1 VTALVSGHVAGS
13 RVATGWRAA
22 WTPSRARLWLL
33 ACAACAWLPALF
45 MPLRQWLDYAAFH
58 AAGALAFTPDVSR
71 LAPIIAWQDGMGI
84 PITPF
89 VYPPGVALAY
99 VPFALLPYQVAGAL
113 HLALMLGL
121 LVAAALLGARL
132 LGLPWRWA
140 LLGTLAWAPAAAGV
154 ISGQNTALAL
164 LLTVVGATALARGG
178 DRLAGVAVGLLC
190 YKPQLGAPLVGL
202 LVLRG
207 RWTAVLFAG
216 VMVGVQYLAGVVA
229 TGGNLAWPRDW
240 LATVQ
245 AYTTADFHANGW
257 QAISLPALGRHLEL
271 ATGIPGLAIAG
282 FVIAGAIVLGC
293 IPAMRRLPPVESVA
307 LACACGLLV
316 SPHAWVY
323 DATLLLPALGVL
335 AARASHCGWQW
346 RDRWLMAA
354 AFGIALSWP
363 LGGLIGVTL
372 VPLLVVA
379 APLLLRRASLTSPVA
394 LRVAGTG

>member
-1 VTALVSGHVAGS
+1 M
-13 RVATGWRAA
+13 ATGWRAA

-71 LAPIIAWQDGMGI
+71 LAPIIAFEDGLGI

-89 VYPPGVALAY
+89 VYPPGIALAY
-99 VPFALLPYQVAGAL
+99 IPFAALPYQIAGAL
-113 HLALMLGL
+113 HLAVMLGL
-121 LVAAALLGARL
+121 LVVSALLGARL
-132 LGLPWRWA
+132 LGLPERWA

-164 LLTVVGATALARGG
+164 LLTVVGAMALARGG
-178 DRLAGVAVGLLC
+178 NRLAGIAVGLLC

-202 LVLRG
+202 LALRG
-207 RWTAVLFAG
+207 RWAAVATAALVIGF
-216 VMVGVQYLAGVVA
+216 QYLAGLVA

-240 LATVQ
+240 LDTVQ
-245 AYTTADFHANGW
+245 AYTTADFVANGW

-271 ATGIPGLAIAG
+271 ATGIPGLAILG
-282 FVIAGAIVLGC
+282 FVVAGAIVLAC
-293 IPAMRRLPPVESVA
+293 VPHMRRLPPVESVA
-307 LACACGLLV
+307 LASACGLLV

-335 AARASHCGWQW
+335 AARAAAHGWPW
-346 RDRWLMAA
+346 RDRWTVAA
-354 AFGIALSWP
+354 AFAVGLSWP
-363 LGGLIGVTL
+363 LGGFLGVTL
-372 VPLLVVA
+372 LPLLVVA
-379 APLLLRRASLTSPVA
+379 VPLLLVRPAPPTDAPQAAVAVRVGSLP
-394 LRVAGTG
+394 LGQ

>member
-1 VTALVSGHVAGS
+1 
-13 RVATGWRAA
+13 
-22 WTPSRARLWLL
+22 
-33 ACAACAWLPALF
+33 

-71 LAPIIAWQDGMGI
+71 LAPIVAWQDGMGI

-89 VYPPGVALAY
+89 VYPPGVAIAY

-113 HLALMLGL
+113 HLALTLGL

-202 LVLRG
+202 LMLRG

-229 TGGNLAWPRDW
+229 TGANVAWPLDW

-245 AYTTADFHANGW
+245 AYTTADFQANGW

-271 ATGIPGLAIAG
+271 ATGIPGLAILGLGVALG
-282 FVIAGAIVLGC
+282 IVVGC
-293 IPAMRRLPPVESVA
+293 IPAMRRLPPVEAVA
-307 LACACGLLV
+307 LACACGLL
-316 SPHAWVY
+316 SSLHAWVY

-335 AARASHCGWQW
+335 AARATRHGWPW
-346 RDRWLMAA
+346 RDRWTLAV
-354 AFGIALSWP
+354 AFAIGLAWP
-363 LGGLIGVTL
+363 IGGLLGVTL
-372 VPLLVVA
+372 LPVLVAVVPFLLVRDPGRRA
-379 APLLLRRASLTSPVA
+379 APQAAFAARVGSLP
-394 LRVAGTG
+394 LGQ